1 MSSNVRTSGKI
12 FGAAKE
18 ANFNLE
24 CENKYLQDMMSKSWR
39 PQHKHINWCQDGF
52 QGENTHKDNFLM
64 EFENSCITDFNFAH
78 PGQEHPTGPERYKNE
93 QWAAVIKGQ
102 VYPHHSDV
110 DWSEYEHWVRHGGGD
125 EWFTGD
131 H

>member
-1 MSSNVRTSGKI
+1 MSRATSMGLQ
-12 FGAAKE
+12 E
-18 ANFNLE
+18 DVLE
-24 CENKYLQDMMSKSWR
+24 LRRENKYLQDMMSKSWR
-39 PQHKHINWCQDGF
+39 PQHQHINWHQDGF
-52 QGENTHKDNFLM
+52 QGENTHKDSFLM
-64 EFENSCITDFNFAH
+64 DFENSCITDFNSKY

-93 QWAAVIKGQ
+93 QWAAIIKDQ